1 MWKRII
7 TATFLC
13 LLGGFFL
20 IQLPAQEREGLGER
34 IGEKI
39 DKGLKKLSTEL
50 RQEWSEIRQSVE
62 RMGVQG
68 RVYSRLRWDKAID
81 VSTLD
86 IQMQD
91 KETVVLNGTVSSTTQ
106 QRKAVQLAQ
115 DTVGVGKVI
124 DKTVMSKPQSSS
136 RP

>member
-1 MWKRII
+1 MSKRFFASICI
-7 TATFLC
+7 G
-13 LLGGFFL
+13 LLTGICL

-34 IGEKI
+34 LGEKI
-39 DKGLKKLSTEL
+39 DKGLRQLSTEL

-81 VSTLD
+81 VATLD

-91 KETVVLNGTVSSTTQ
+91 KETVVLQGTVSSTSQ

-124 DKTVMSKPQSSS
+124 DKTTVSKAQ
-136 RP
+136 